1 MTGIVKYKE
10 NSMVSGETGNLKYT
24 VRIIILLMVCKF
36 GIKMIKEE
44 GMILRLMELNLVVK
58 ILMEIKAKL
67 SYMRDYGETGILG
80 INLTIIKINMLLGIK
95 LGLSLIKVGMMTQR

>member
-10 NSMVSGETGNLKYT
+10 NLMVCGETGNQKCTAL
-24 VRIIILLMVCKF
+24 IIILLMVCKF
-36 GIKMIKEE
+36 GIKMIKAEE
-44 GMILRLMELNLVVK
+44 MILHLMELNLVVK

-67 SYMRDYGETGILG
+67 LYMRDYGETGILG

-95 LGLSLIKVGMMTQR
+95 